1 VFNVLAFTHTDCYT
15 YYLRIIFKNFTLS
28 PKQKD
33 EVMKRRDFLKFSL
46 TASTTGA
53 AASLVGGSV
62 LFNRAY
68 AASLGIGLSDP
79 AIQDMFTQKA
89 INFLKSGLKFKAER
103 SIYNVSIQQAVQMTG
118 LKNATGAP
126 LSTTIWGYADR
137 GKRATWPGKTFEVRS
152 NRPVTV
158 NWSNE
163 LTDALG
169 TPLPHILPVDKSLH
183 WCYSLH
189 GYEAVDI
196 ETDGVPLVQHLH
208 GGHSDPAVDGNPEY
222 FSGTTVA
229 SRGPRW
235 VSDSYVYDNSQDAG
249 TLWYHD
255 HALGITRLN
264 VYAGLAGFYIIRD
277 AMDTGR
283 HNNPLNLPAKR
294 YELGYC
300 IQDRMFKDDGE
311 LFFPAFEGDPA
322 WDDFITA
329 QGATPPIP
337 GGPSALAE
345 FFGDHIVVNGKLW
358 PKANVEPRN
367 YRIRLLNGCD
377 SRFMRLRF
385 RSVPLGDIDFA
396 NASAPLE
403 FFVIG
408 SDQGLLKSPAR
419 VTEVDFLP
427 GERLDVVFDF
437 AVAGLGCRVIV
448 ENILG
453 DSPFGGDLPGPGDVF
468 PDRRTD
474 RVMAFD
480 VVRPLN
486 TSIADNFSSQI
497 EGTFQGIP
505 QDAQRVRKLGLYEG
519 TDQYNRLMPM
529 LGTAEPV
536 TDVAGDIVDGSMVW
550 GVPITE
556 NPNLGDTEIWEIY
569 NATGDAHPIHVHLVH
584 FEILRRNKFTADAV
598 EQPVHTHDGGVGVG
612 FRLENIVVDTV
623 TPVRVLDAEQGP
635 KDMVLCYPGEVTLIK
650 MKFDKPGRY
659 VWHCH
664 ILSHEDHEMMRPFHV
679 GPGPF

>member
-1 VFNVLAFTHTDCYT
+1 
-15 YYLRIIFKNFTLS
+15 
-28 PKQKD
+28 
-33 EVMKRRDFLKFSL
+33 MKRRDFLKYSV
-46 TASTTGA
+46 TASATGA
-53 AASLVGGSV
+53 AAGLVGNGV
-62 LFNRAY
+62 LINRAH
-68 AASLGIGLSDP
+68 AATLGTNLSDP
-79 AIQDMFTQKA
+79 ALQDMFTQTVVNA
-89 INFLKSGLKFKAER
+89 LAPNFKFKAKPGN
-103 SIYNVSIQQAVQMTG
+103 IYDVSMQQVTQMTG
-118 LKNATGAP
+118 LKNALGAP
-126 LSTTIWGYADR
+126 LSTTVWGYSDS
-137 GKRATWPGKTFEVRS
+137 GMQATWPGKTFEVQS
-152 NRPVTV
+152 NQSATV

-163 LTDALG
+163 LTDAMG

-189 GYEAVDI
+189 GYEAVAM
-196 ETDGVPLVQHLH
+196 ETDGVPLVPHLH

-222 FSGTTVA
+222 FTGTTVA

-235 VSDSYVYDNSQDAG
+235 VSDSFVYDNSQDAG

-277 AMDTGR
+277 AMDTGK
-283 HNNPLNLPAKR
+283 HDNPLGLPAEQ
-294 YELGYC
+294 YELAYA
-300 IQDRMFKDDGE
+300 IQDRMFRDNGE
-311 LFFPAFEGDPA
+311 LFYPAFAGDPA
-322 WDDFITA
+322 WDDFITGE
-329 QGATPPIP
+329 GATPPIP

-358 PKANVEPRN
+358 PKATVEPRN
-367 YRIRLLNGCD
+367 YRMRLLNGCD
-377 SRFMRLRF
+377 SRFMRLRM
-385 RSVPLGDIDFA
+385 RSVPAGDIDFT

-403 FFVIG
+403 FFVVG
-408 SDQGLLKSPAR
+408 SDQGLLKNSAH

-427 GERLDVVFDF
+427 GERVDVVFDF
-437 AVAGLGCRVIV
+437 SSVLAGSRVIM

-453 DSPFGGDLPGPGDVF
+453 DSPFGGDLPGPDDLY

-480 VVRPLN
+480 VTTPLN
-486 TSIADNFSSQI
+486 LGVADNFPGEMQGS
-497 EGTFQGIP
+497 FQGIL
-505 QDAQRVRKLGLYEG
+505 QDAQTTRKLGLYEG
-519 TDQYNRLMPM
+519 KDQYGRLMPM

-536 TDVAGDIVDGSMVW
+536 MDVAGNLVDGSMVW
-550 GVPITE
+550 GAPITE
-556 NPNLGDTEIWEIY
+556 NPNLGDTEIWEFF

-584 FEILRRNKFTADAV
+584 FEILGRNKFTADVV

-612 FRLENIVVDTV
+612 FRIENIVVD
-623 TPVRVLDAEQGP
+623 PAKIGVLNAEQGP
-635 KDMVLCYPGEVTLIK
+635 KDMVLCYPGEVTRIK

-664 ILSHEDHEMMRPFHV
+664 ILSHEDSEMMRPFHV